1 MKQSAPDIRHAV
13 TPSPRV
19 KSKSRADIQGLR
31 ALAVLAVIVDHMLHW
46 PSGGFIGVD
55 VFFVISG
62 FMITNLML
70 RERANTGRISIME
83 FYKRR
88 VKRLLPA
95 SVLTIAVTAAVGWVV
110 FAKARAAETLW
121 DAAAALFFSSNWRFA
136 AAGTDYFQQDIPPSP
151 LQHFWSLG
159 VEEQFY
165 FVWPFLLIAVF
176 LMAGKGAST
185 RRRATFAAVTMGAL
199 IVASF
204 AWSTIESS
212 AQPTWA
218 YFSTLSRAWELGVGA
233 LLAVCAGVFYKLPSW
248 LRPVLAW
255 VGLTGI
261 VYSMFIITPT
271 SAFPAPW
278 ALLPVI
284 STAVVIGAN
293 IGGDQKFL
301 GILTNPASVYIGNV
315 SFSLYL
321 WHFPAIIFLEALL
334 EPGQLTTYVAIIAAI
349 ILASLG
355 SYHGIENRFRNR
367 PWSFGSR
374 KHGSRAPS
382 AHLQNIG
389 LGVLT
394 VAAIALAAFAFVKN
408 APVDLPAS
416 ATVKPAPSGTA
427 APLAKTSLQSSLDSA
442 LAASAWPKL
451 TPAIDEVGTNSKAT
465 ELAVPGCLNAED
477 LSVPAQ
483 CAFNEGAA
491 KYAVVVGDSIG
502 ISWMPGVRAALEPAG
517 YSVHGIGL
525 SNCPFAN
532 VEVSIENDPE
542 TSTRCNEGHAA
553 IYAQI
558 KATSP
563 DLVIVSD
570 AVAGIVNLA
579 SGAKDAAAQDEWI
592 AGLSDAISQVK
603 AKGTRVVVL
612 SPNPTGKPVTECYNN
627 FAKPADC
634 ESSISEAWKQKS
646 TADTAAA
653 KRAGATYVD
662 TSQWFC
668 SADRCPIF
676 AGGAP
681 IRWDGMHLTEAYS
694 KKMAPELKAVLLPA

>member
-1 MKQSAPDIRHAV
+1 MTLGEIAVKQSAPKIR
-13 TPSPRV
+13 
-19 KSKSRADIQGLR
+19 SKFRADIQGLR

-62 FMITNLML
+62 FMITSLML
-70 RERANTGRISIME
+70 SERANTGRISITD

-95 SVLTIAVTAAVGWVV
+95 SVLTIVVTAVVGWVV
-110 FAKARAAETLW
+110 FAKTRATETLW

-165 FVWPFLLIAVF
+165 FVWPFLLLAVF
-176 LMAGKGAST
+176 LMAGKGSST
-185 RRRATFAAVTMGAL
+185 RRRAAFAAVTMGAL
-199 IVASF
+199 IVASLV
-204 AWSTIESS
+204 WSFMESS

-233 LLAVCAGVFYKLPSW
+233 LVAVCAGLFYKLPAWS
-248 LRPVLAW
+248 RPVLAW
-255 VGLTGI
+255 AGLVGI
-261 VYSMFIITPT
+261 VYSMFVITPT

-278 ALLPVI
+278 ALLPVL

-301 GILTNPASVYIGNV
+301 GILTNRASVYIGNV

-321 WHFPAIIFLEALL
+321 WHFPAIIFTEVFL
-334 EPGQLTTYVAIIAAI
+334 EPGELATYGVITALIVIVS
-349 ILASLG
+349 LASYHFVEDPIRKSSWLDAKRG
-355 SYHGIENRFRNR
+355 RSYR
-367 PWSFGSR
+367 PASE
-374 KHGSRAPS
+374 KA
-382 AHLQNIG
+382 QNVG

-394 VAAIALAAFAFVKN
+394 VATVAVVAFAFVKN
-408 APVDLPAS
+408 APVDVPAS
-416 ATVKPAPSGTA
+416 ATAVKPVAPSAA
-427 APLAKTSLQSSLDSA
+427 APLAKTSLQTSLDSA
-442 LAASAWPKL
+442 LAAAEWPKL
-451 TPAIDEVGTNSKAT
+451 SPAIDEVGTESKAT
-465 ELAVPGCLNAED
+465 ELGVPGCLNAED
-477 LSVPAQ
+477 LTVPAQ
-483 CAFNEGAA
+483 CVFNEGAA

-502 ISWMPGVRAALEPAG
+502 ISWMPGVRGAVEPAG

-532 VEVSIENDPE
+532 VEIAIENDPE
-542 TSTRCNEGHAA
+542 ASTRCNEGRAQ
-553 IYAQI
+553 IYEQI

-579 SGAKDAAAQDEWI
+579 SGAEGSAAQDEWI
-592 AGLSDAISQVK
+592 AGLSDAIAQVK
-603 AKGTRVVVL
+603 AEGTRVVVL
-612 SPNPTGKPVTECYNN
+612 SPNPTGKSVSECYNN
-627 FAKPADC
+627 FAKPSDC
-634 ESSISEAWKQKS
+634 ESTISQAWKDKS

-653 KRAGATYVD
+653 KKAGATYVD
-662 TSQWFC
+662 ASQWFC
-668 SADRCPIF
+668 SGDRCPIF

-694 KKMAPELKAVLLPA
+694 KKMAPELKAVLLPAA